1 METIAEDTSE
11 IPDPSFH
18 QPASQVAQPY
28 ADNRA
33 WVDQR
38 DHWVDGY
45 DWGMDS
51 WAHGDHDETA
61 SDDEWERLKHAKTL
75 VLGETSDG
83 EWDGTIVQQGPK
95 DSVSDP
101 AELEGLDGDFSGELE
116 QALVDPA
123 ELEGLDGD
131 FSGEPE
137 QALVVPAELEGL
149 DGDFSGEPEQA
160 LVVPAELEG
169 LDGDFFAELQQALVD
184 PAELEGLD
192 GDFSAELRQALLD
205 PDELKG
211 FGDDFSTELEAL
223 LEASGVEKDPK
234 DPHIQQL
241 KVLDQLFSNKGQF
254 LISYL

>member
-149 DGDFSGEPEQA
+149 DGDF
-160 LVVPAELEG
+160 
-169 LDGDFFAELQQALVD
+169 FAELQQALVD